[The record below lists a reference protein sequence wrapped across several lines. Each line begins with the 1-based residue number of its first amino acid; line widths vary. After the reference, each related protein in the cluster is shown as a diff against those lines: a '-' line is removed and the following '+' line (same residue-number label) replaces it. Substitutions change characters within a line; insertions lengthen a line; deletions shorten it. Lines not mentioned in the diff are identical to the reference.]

1 DGLYCQKERLFWI
14 ASSWP
19 DLHDRVERAV
29 NVGDI
34 FAGIGIVQ
42 PFPVHD
48 ELVFVPAG
56 WKQQPFFPQPRVR
69 VADHAQAGR
78 MPVIETAADIDVLGS
93 VAFQNKV
100 NLATLLFR
108 SGRFHF
114 RFVFLTLLIFH
125 FWHKQFLFRSGRMY
139 YWRDRS
145 PLPAVVRP
153 S

>member
-1 DGLYCQKERLFWI
+1 MLTK
-14 ASSWP
+14 
-19 DLHDRVERAV
+19 
-29 NVGDI
+29 
-34 FAGIGIVQ
+34 
-42 PFPVHD
+42 
-48 ELVFVPAG
+48 ELVARLG
-56 WKQQPFFPQPRVR
+56 HASPQ
-69 VADHAQAGR
+69 AAMIYQH
-78 MPVIETAADIDVLGS
+78 AADIDVLGS
-93 VAFQNKV
+93 VVFQNEV